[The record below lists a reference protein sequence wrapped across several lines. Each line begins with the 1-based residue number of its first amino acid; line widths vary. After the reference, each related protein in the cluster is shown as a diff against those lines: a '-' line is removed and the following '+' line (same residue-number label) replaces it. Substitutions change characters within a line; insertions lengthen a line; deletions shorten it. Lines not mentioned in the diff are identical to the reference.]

1 MDNPA
6 DCVSTLSNTPRAREP
21 RSYQQI
27 FLLEILMKASR
38 FPLVGTVLGALLF
51 SACSDVQNPAAPTQG
66 SFTSLSSQ
74 STTYSGRA
82 TVVQAT
88 VPLIAPITLVD
99 AGPLPSSG
107 GAEEKAL
114 LDASVPGLLTAEVL
128 HAATSGQ
135 GSRSSSEASVAEL
148 SVTAGGHSVSAG
160 FLMARAEAKCTDGS
174 ASVSGSSEI
183 ARLGIDD
190 QTIVVSGEPNQTITL
205 PYGRVIINEQQ
216 SAPGD
221 ITVNA
226 LHITVNGVADVV
238 VASAHADIG
247 CPTVPPP
254 PPPTCP
260 DFVTGGGWI
269 VGTPSGARANFAV
282 AGGVKNGALWG
293 HLNYI
298 DHGPNGLKVKGTGVT
313 GYGTVDGTTR
323 RWIEGTAEIDGRPG
337 FTYRVEVLDAGEP
350 GRDDTFALY
359 LSNGYSAAGDLA
371 GGNLQL
377 HNTCS

>member
-1 MDNPA
+1 
-6 DCVSTLSNTPRAREP
+6 
-21 RSYQQI
+21 
-27 FLLEILMKASR
+27 MKASR

-51 SACSDVQNPAAPTQG
+51 YACSDVQNPAAPTLP
-66 SFTSLSSQ
+66 SFTESSSQ
-74 STTYSGRA
+74 STSYSGRA

-88 VPLIAPITLVD
+88 VLGGAQITLVD

-107 GAEEKAL
+107 GAEEKSL
-114 LDASVPGLLTAEVL
+114 LEANVPGLLTAEVL

-148 SVTAGGHSVSAG
+148 AVTAGGNSVSAG
-160 FLMARAEAKCTDGS
+160 FLMSRAEAKCTDGTAS
-174 ASVSGSSEI
+174 ASGSSEI

-216 SAPGD
+216 RAPGD

-269 VGTPSGARANFAV
+269 DGPSGARANFAV

-298 DHGPNGLKVKGTGVT
+298 DHGPNGPKVKGTGVR

-323 RWIEGTAEIDGRPG
+323 RWIEGTAEIDGQPG
-337 FTYRVEVLDAGEP
+337 FTYRVEVADEGEP
-350 GRDDTFALY
+350 GRADTFY
-359 LSNGYSAAGDLA
+359 LQLLPNGYTAAGKLA

-377 HNTCS
+377 HNSCS